1 MMLTC
6 FAFFPL
12 SVFTTLF
19 ITGTCSIDF
28 VAQDINNDNKNN
40 KTREESLQFP
50 NLWEV
55 QLMQHILQTD
65 IQSMCS

>member
-6 FAFFPL
+6 FAFSPL
-12 SVFTTLF
+12 SVFPTFF
-19 ITGTCSIDF
+19 ITGSIDF

-55 QLMQHILQTD
+55 Q
-65 IQSMCS
+65 